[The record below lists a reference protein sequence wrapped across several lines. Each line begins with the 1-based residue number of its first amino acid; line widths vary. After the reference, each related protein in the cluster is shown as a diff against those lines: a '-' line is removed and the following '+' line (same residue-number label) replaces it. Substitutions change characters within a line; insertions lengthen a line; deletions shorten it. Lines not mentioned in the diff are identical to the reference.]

1 MIHLMSLLPPVCAAC
16 DRLVQYDDLK
26 HMKKASFEQKA
37 KKVLVQTTDDY
48 PTEVLNE
55 YKHELLLKCES
66 AIFGILIKSTDLHF
80 ASYSCFY
87 ECDDNPTHFVQQCH
101 AVLFTA
107 STGQRYQLKF
117 LHRLFHR
124 QPPFNIMSDDQD
136 DED

>member
-1 MIHLMSLLPPVCAAC
+1 MIAHDHTKVIPVLPHDTWKTYNENYDILAMTMSSGETIYLKLAAKFKQ
-16 DRLVQYDDLK
+16 R
-26 HMKKASFEQKA
+26 
-37 KKVLVQTTDDY
+37 
-48 PTEVLNE
+48 
-55 YKHELLLKCES
+55 
-66 AIFGILIKSTDLHF
+66 IFGILIKSTNLHF

-87 ECDDNPTHFVQQCH
+87 ECDDNPTYFVRQCH
-101 AVLFTA
+101 PVLFTA